1 MIVEV
6 FNEIVSM
13 LSYVIPVMI
22 ALMIVALGGLFSE
35 RSGTIN
41 IALEGIMVMGG
52 FIGAMILYVL
62 LNHTELHIQLSV
74 FIALIVGALSG
85 MAFSFFHAF
94 ASVRMKSNQIISATA
109 LNLFAASVGVFVART
124 VFGYR
129 RINVDESY
137 RIDVPILSEIP
148 ILGDLLFK
156 NAFLSTYLGIII
168 LIAVIIILYRT
179 RFGLRLRSCG
189 ENPHAADS
197 LGIDVGRMRY
207 AGVLISGLLA
217 GLGGAV
223 FVIAFQ
229 YRFESDVR
237 GFGFLALALLISG
250 QWRPQ
255 RIFVISILF
264 ALMRVIAA
272 RSDSIMGIQAIDI
285 PTEVF
290 RMLPYLLT
298 IAVLAFTSKTS
309 KAPEALGEPY
319 DTGKR

>member
-229 YRFESDVR
+229 NRFESDVR

>member
-1 MIVEV
+1 MIVDV
-6 FNEIVSM
+6 FNEIVSVI
-13 LSYVIPVMI
+13 SYVIPVMI

-52 FIGAMILYVL
+52 FIGAIVLHYL
-62 LNHTELHIQLSV
+62 LNNTGLHIQISV
-74 FIALIVGALSG
+74 FIAMIAGAVSG
-85 MAFSFFHAF
+85 MLFSFFHAF
-94 ASVRMKSNQIISATA
+94 ASIRMKSNQIISATA

-129 RINVDESY
+129 RINVDSSY
-137 RIDVPILSEIP
+137 RFDVAVLSEIP
-148 ILGDLLFK
+148 ILGDLLFSS
-156 NAFLSTYLGIII
+156 AFLSTYIGIII
-168 LIAVIIILYRT
+168 LIAVIIILYKT

-189 ENPHAADS
+189 DNPHAADS
-197 LGIDVGRMRY
+197 LGVDVGRMRY

-217 GLGGAV
+217 GLGGV
-223 FVIAFQ
+223 FFVVAFQ
-229 YRFESDVR
+229 NRFESDVR

-264 ALMRVIAA
+264 ALMRVVAS

-285 PTEVF
+285 PTEIF
-290 RMLPYLLT
+290 RMLPYILT
-298 IAVLAFTSKTS
+298 ILVLAFTSKTS